1 MRCLRLPGPLPRVAR
16 NLPFRILVLLNPYPV
31 AQMQIVDPL
40 QLVKARAEAVFDPS
54 PFILPRIGSHHQ
66 GPPVPRESNPQEDSR
81 GDLASI
87 TFL

>member
-1 MRCLRLPGPLPRVAR
+1 
-16 NLPFRILVLLNPYPV
+16 
-31 AQMQIVDPL
+31 MQIVDPL

-66 GPPVPRESNPQEDSR
+66 GPPAPRGSNLQEDSR